1 LDSNIAHRTSDFEFF
16 SKLLGQIERQ
26 NRRIDEAVERWLS
39 ERRALQSE
47 IEEWRGKLAEMSGKL
62 LAAETLRTRHVS
74 TIMRLRRCL
83 EWLDQKGGL
92 GLEVHERIKQTLDEV
107 PRVSFVH
114 QRIDPDG
121 QEATRRSG
129 GLSTGGNARKRSGG
143 NV

>member
-1 LDSNIAHRTSDFEFF
+1 MHHDEKAA
-16 SKLLGQIERQ
+16 LLGQIERM
-26 NRRIDEAVERWLS
+26 NRRIDEAVKRWLS

-62 LAAETLRTRHVS
+62 LAAETVRTRHVS

-92 GLEVHERIKQTLDEV
+92 EVHERIKQTLDEV
-107 PRVSFVH
+107 PQVSFVD

-121 QEATRRSG
+121 QEATRRSSG
-129 GLSTGGNARKRSGG
+129 PSTGGNAMKKTGSS
-143 NV
+143 V

>member
-1 LDSNIAHRTSDFEFF
+1 MHHDEKAA
-16 SKLLGQIERQ
+16 LLGQIERM

-62 LAAETLRTRHVS
+62 LAAETVRTRHVS

-107 PRVSFVH
+107 PRGSFGH

-121 QEATRRSG
+121 QEATRRSSG
-129 GLSTGGNARKRSGG
+129 PSTGGDMTKRGG
-143 NV
+143 RAV